1 MTEMLIPAKYAE
13 DIDYLRNGHHGWHG
27 LRHRIAW
34 AVAPKCIRSLMI
46 AGLMV
51 ATHPDDDACHRRMA
65 PQHDL
70 VAATPR
76 HPLHR
81 PARAANHPG
90 RPH

>member
-34 AVAPKCIRSLMI
+34 AIAPKCIRSLMI

-51 ATHPDDDACHRRMA
+51 ATHPDEVMNALFEKSLMEYADQA
-65 PQHDL
+65 
-70 VAATPR
+70 
-76 HPLHR
+76 
-81 PARAANHPG
+81 AANEDEEA
-90 RPH
+90 RQ